1 MKNINPIKMRIFFF
15 ITLIFLSLNIFAQTN
30 DELHL
35 SSLKEATIFLGKA
48 QKKSINVNDI
58 EKCKSVDELK
68 KSGVLIDG
76 LNNKLNSWD
85 NIQNIK
91 KLKEQIIND
100 LTTGDKDKEQ
110 RKENFEKDYT
120 RLTTKLDQY
129 VAQSETK
136 DNSSDVEKPDPKD
149 NPPIEKESE
158 ESKVNQ
164 TAGVAKSNKL
174 VFFLPY
180 ILILFLFAF
189 SFFLFDKIKEIK
201 QQVKN
206 IESEF
211 KKNMDNKDSESSVA
225 SLSAEVKKITGKLNE
240 IILERNNLNTQTKQN
255 VVELSIKPE
264 EMQQPQVETI
274 IRYAKSS
281 TNGGF
286 SSIDLKQ
293 KQNNECIFELHITG
307 NKAKLKLSEE
317 SKVQQYALS
326 ENPDYYFKSD
336 VCTIQGIP
344 ASDKKIIVN
353 HDGELEL
360 NNDKS
365 KWNIIKPINITFS

>member
-1 MKNINPIKMRIFFF
+1 MKAFVF
-15 ITLIFLSLNIFAQTN
+15 LIFILFTLTIFAEKN

-48 QKKSINVNDI
+48 QKKNINVNDI

-68 KSGVLIDG
+68 KAGVLIDG
-76 LNNKLNSWD
+76 LNSKLNSWD
-85 NIQNIK
+85 NIQDIK

-120 RLTTKLDQY
+120 RLTTKLDEY
-129 VAQSETK
+129 VALSESK
-136 DNSSDVEKPDPKD
+136 DNNSDVGKPDPKD
-149 NPPIEKESE
+149 NSSKEKESE
-158 ESKVNQ
+158 ESNTIH
-164 TAGVAKSNKL
+164 TAGEAQSNKL
-174 VFFLPY
+174 VSFLPY
-180 ILILFLFAF
+180 ILILFLSAF
-189 SFFLFDKIKEIK
+189 SFFLFNKIKKIAV
-201 QQVKN
+201 QVKN
-206 IESEF
+206 IENEF
-211 KKNMDNKDSESSVA
+211 KKNNDNKDSESSVA
-225 SLSAEVKKITGKLNE
+225 SLSADVKKLTGKLNE
-240 IILERNNLNTQTKQN
+240 IILERNNLNNQTKQN
-255 VVELSIKPE
+255 VVELSMKPE
-264 EMQQPQVETI
+264 EIQQPKVETI

-286 SSIDLKQ
+286 GSIDLKQ

-326 ENPDYYFKSD
+326 ENPDYYFKND
-336 VCTIQGIP
+336 VCVIQGIP

-365 KWNIIKPINITFS
+365 KWNITKPINITFS